1 MRSNKR
7 KICFVLTAELA
18 LKAFL
23 RNHIQLLSSEFE
35 ITVVVNTNNKTLL
48 NELGLNAQLIPLNI
62 LRKISI
68 FQDLRVLLQLI
79 RLFSTEKYDA
89 VHSVTPKAGLL
100 AILAAFLTLRE
111 VRVHTFT
118 GQVWANKSGM
128 PRLLLKCVDKC
139 ISAFSTHV
147 IVDSPSQRD
156 FLCKEGVVSRQKA
169 LVFGIGSIAGVDSQ
183 KFKSDS
189 IARQQIRSTLGF
201 TEETLLFLFL
211 GRLNPDKG
219 VLDLAK
225 AYIRA
230 KLLGTGLLFV
240 GPDEQDMQK
249 KISQLPDFPRSSIRF
264 IDYTKT
270 PEQFMAAADVL
281 CLPSYRE
288 GFGTVIIE
296 AASCGI
302 PAIASR
308 IYGITDAVAEN
319 QTGLLHHAGDVDD
332 ICLKMQQIYADKRL
346 YQSLAD
352 AARQRAIEHF
362 DSQVIT
368 QAWCDFYGKVFT

>member
-1 MRSNKR
+1 MK
-7 KICFVLTAELA
+7 KICFVLTSDIAV
-18 LKAFL
+18 KAFL
-23 RNHIQLLSSEFE
+23 LNHLQALTCKYE
-35 ITVVVNTNNKTLL
+35 ISVIVGTDHPSFLA
-48 NELGLNAQLIPLNI
+48 ELGIPARVIPMPIARKIHPLHDI
-62 LRKISI
+62 KSFFELVWHLRKNQ
-68 FQDLRVLLQLI
+68 F
-79 RLFSTEKYDA
+79 DA

-100 AILAAFLTLRE
+100 AMLAGFLSGVP
-111 VRVHTFT
+111 VRTHTFT
-118 GQVWANKSGM
+118 GQVWANKSGL
-128 PRLLLKCVDKC
+128 PRLLLKCMDKC
-139 ISAFSTHV
+139 LSAFSTHV

-156 FLCKEGVVSRQKA
+156 FLCKERVISKQKA

-183 KFKSDS
+183 KFKPDS
-189 IARQQIRSTLGF
+189 IARQQVRSALNF
-201 TEETLLFLFL
+201 TEETFLFLFL

-219 VLDLAK
+219 VQELAQ

-230 KLLGTGLLFV
+230 SLANSGLLFV

-249 KISQLPDFPRSSIRF
+249 KISQLPDFPRSNIRF
-264 IDYTKT
+264 IDYTNT

-319 QTGLLHHAGDVDD
+319 QTGLLHVAGDVDD
-332 ICLKMQQIYADKRL
+332 MCLKMQQIYADKPL
-346 YQSLAD
+346 YESLAN
-352 AARQRAIEHF
+352 AAQQRAIQHF

>member
-1 MRSNKR
+1 MK
-7 KICFVLTAELA
+7 KICFVLTTDIAV
-18 LKAFL
+18 KAFL
-23 RNHIQLLSSEFE
+23 LNHLQALTRQYEVSVIVGTDNQSFLS
-35 ITVVVNTNNKTLL
+35 
-48 NELGLNAQLIPLNI
+48 ELGIPARVIPMTLTRKIHPLNDI
-62 LRKISI
+62 KSLFELIWHFRKNQ
-68 FQDLRVLLQLI
+68 F
-79 RLFSTEKYDA
+79 DA

-100 AILAAFLTLRE
+100 AMLAGLLSGVP
-111 VRVHTFT
+111 VRTHTFT
-118 GQVWANKSGM
+118 GQVWANKRGL
-128 PRLLLKCVDKC
+128 PRLLLKCMDKC

-156 FLCKEGVVSRQKA
+156 FLCKERVISRQKA
-169 LVFGIGSIAGVDSQ
+169 LVFGIGSIAGVDSK
-183 KFKSDS
+183 KFKPDK
-189 IARQQIRSTLGF
+189 IARQRVRSALNF
-201 TEETLLFLFL
+201 TEETFLFLFL

-219 VLDLAK
+219 VLELAQ

-230 KLLGTGLLFV
+230 NLPNSGLLFV

-249 KISQLPDFPRSSIRF
+249 KISQLPDFLRSNIRF
-264 IDYTKT
+264 IDYTNT

-319 QTGLLHHAGDVDD
+319 QTGLLHVAGDVDD
-332 ICLKMQQIYADKRL
+332 ICLKMQQIYADKPL
-346 YQSLAD
+346 YQSLAN
-352 AARQRAIEHF
+352 AAQQRAIQHF

-368 QAWCDFYGKVFT
+368 QAWCDFYGKVFA

>member
-1 MRSNKR
+1 MPITR
-7 KICFVLTAELA
+7 KI
-18 LKAFL
+18 
-23 RNHIQLLSSEFE
+23 H
-35 ITVVVNTNNKTLL
+35 
-48 NELGLNAQLIPLNI
+48 PLNDI
-62 LRKISI
+62 KSLLELVWHFRKNQ
-68 FQDLRVLLQLI
+68 F
-79 RLFSTEKYDA
+79 DA

-100 AILAAFLTLRE
+100 AMLAGFLSGVP
-111 VRVHTFT
+111 VRTHTFT
-118 GQVWANKSGM
+118 GQVWANKRGL
-128 PRLLLKCVDKC
+128 PRLLLKCMDKC

-156 FLCKEGVVSRQKA
+156 FLGKERVISRQKA

-183 KFKSDS
+183 KFKPDR
-189 IARQQIRSTLGF
+189 IARQQVRSALNF
-201 TEETLLFLFL
+201 TEETFLFLFL
-211 GRLNPDKG
+211 GRLNHDKG
-219 VLDLAK
+219 ILELAQ

-230 KLLGTGLLFV
+230 NLPNSGLLFV

-249 KISQLPDFPRSSIRF
+249 KISQLPDFLRSNIRF
-264 IDYTKT
+264 IDYTNT

-319 QTGLLHHAGDVDD
+319 QTGLLHVAGDVDD
-332 ICLKMQQIYADKRL
+332 ICLKMQQIYADKPL
-346 YQSLAD
+346 YQSLAT
-352 AARQRAIEHF
+352 AAQQRAIQHF

-368 QAWCDFYGKVFT
+368 QAWCDFYGKVLA